1 MLEGNMEGR
10 KFQHLRVTYSSKSG
24 IDSIVETLKLLKGHG
39 VDTRRV
45 KTDFSQQE
53 FFAVL
58 EIETEVCFCLKNSD
72 FSNSKLFN
80 IFSVRFSSCKFWKV
94 LESWNINNIC
104 LC

>member
-1 MLEGNMEGR
+1 MLEGNIEGR

-53 FFAVL
+53 FFL
-58 EIETEVCFCLKNSD
+58 EIETEVCFCLKI
-72 FSNSKLFN
+72 L
-80 IFSVRFSSCKFWKV
+80 IFLIANYLIFLVLGFLVVSFGKFWKV
-94 LESWNINNIC
+94 GT
-104 LC
+104 